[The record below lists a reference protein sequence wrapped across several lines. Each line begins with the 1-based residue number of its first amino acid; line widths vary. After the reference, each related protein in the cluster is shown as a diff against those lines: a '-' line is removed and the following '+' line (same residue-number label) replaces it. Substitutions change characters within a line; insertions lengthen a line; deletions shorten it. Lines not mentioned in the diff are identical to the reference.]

1 MGSESEPTEPKS
13 SALAVLAKSKKKSPK
28 EKTEVSRTVVK
39 SEPITSDSEQEVKNS
54 HEELNEV
61 KKEIKKEIKVEK
73 DICTKDAKQSN
84 VEEKLPKK
92 DKDSRQLLIEEKPC
106 KNEKD
111 SRLGLIEEKSFKKE
125 KIADSHW

>member
-1 MGSESEPTEPKS
+1 MLAKNKAKSAVSDSESEPNEPKS

-54 HEELNEV
+54 NEELNEA

-73 DICTKDAKQSN
+73 DICTKLAINIVNICS
-84 VEEKLPKK
+84 
-92 DKDSRQLLIEEKPC
+92 
-106 KNEKD
+106 
-111 SRLGLIEEKSFKKE
+111 
-125 KIADSHW
+125 